1 MQTYI
6 CKCGRTFEKSSK
18 ADTTG
23 YILKDY
29 SPQHECYGCPYIVI
43 ERDWITHEIVKQ
55 ECRATPHITYATR
68 CDIGT
73 DDKDYSMCHLYS
85 LDLAFVRRVMRFV
98 NTLDGAA
105 KGENINCIPDEW
117 RAADFGK
124 CYVFKDCCGLAIF
137 PLYFQKNAK
146 GTEARRAV
154 MEQFFTLD
162 GRRRNLS
169 EADEKEIILQ
179 RIEIAKENAR
189 SEIYKSTA
197 SICSTC
203 VNNGECVPKITD
215 TCIAYEKASEE
226 MKEEKEMTT
235 AFDLG
240 AMLST
245 PPANPQYAAAA
256 ELNAEIMNC
265 AREAQE
271 NLYRMAMGFKRMR
284 DEKLYMALGY
294 QSFGEYCE
302 REAGMKRQN
311 VYRYIE
317 VVEKLPNDLSH
328 RCDKIGMT
336 KLQLLTTLSDEERTE
351 IIESTDLENTSVRE
365 LRERIKELEREKD
378 DLHAECILTDTKRKS
393 EKEQL
398 EKRINALTK
407 AREITQKDIDK
418 LSEEKSELEKQIAKL
433 ESRPI
438 EIAVQEND
446 SDKKEISR
454 LKAEIARLEAE
465 AAKPVDNTSIEFE
478 MKLKAAKSAV
488 QAVCLCALNSG
499 DTLLQRKAYSQL
511 TELIKVF
518 ENHQQ

>member
-1 MQTYI
+1 MKWDGQAYVEDIKYGLFTLLTDKEKQKGKTMSNYAFALLLESSHNGVI
-6 CKCGRTFEKSSK
+6 DGFSRGIGRMSIVMKCTDDGIEFDFQRT
-18 ADTTG
+18 
-23 YILKDY
+23 LKDLDD
-29 SPQHECYGCPYIVI
+29 SQ
-43 ERDWITHEIVKQ
+43 ITLTWSMAARHI
-55 ECRATPHITYATR
+55 RAWLREDSKI
-68 CDIGT
+68 
-73 DDKDYSMCHLYS
+73 S
-85 LDLAFVRRVMRFV
+85 
-98 NTLDGAA
+98 TL
-105 KGENINCIPDEW
+105 
-117 RAADFGK
+117 
-124 CYVFKDCCGLAIF
+124 F
-137 PLYFQKNAK
+137 P
-146 GTEARRAV
+146 
-154 MEQFFTLD
+154 
-162 GRRRNLS
+162 S
-169 EADEKEIILQ
+169 
-179 RIEIAKENAR
+179 
-189 SEIYKSTA
+189 
-197 SICSTC
+197 
-203 VNNGECVPKITD
+203 D
-215 TCIAYEKASEE
+215 TKH
-226 MKEEKEMTT
+226 KTEEKDMTT

-438 EIAVQEND
+438 EIVVQEND

-465 AAKPVDNTSIEFE
+465 ASKPVDDISIEFD
-478 MKLKAAKSAV
+478 MKLKSAKSAV
-488 QAVCLCALNSG
+488 RAVCLCALNSG
-499 DTLLQRKAYSQL
+499 NRLLQRTAYSQL
-511 TELIKVF
+511 TELIEVF
-518 ENHQQ
+518 VKRETDINN